1 MQPPERTLSS
11 RQIFQGRVVTM
22 RVDTVAL
29 PDGRTSTREVVEH
42 SASVTI
48 LPVDAQGNVLLERQY
63 RRSVDQWMVEAPAGG
78 MNPGE
83 DPEQAAR
90 RELKEETGYD
100 AGKLEHLA
108 SFYVSPGYCTELMHV
123 FLATGLIA
131 GEAALEDDEYI
142 QVETVPLKRALE
154 MVQRGEIQD
163 GKTITAL
170 LLTEKRLNN
179 SR

>member
-1 MQPPERTLSS
+1 MNPPERTISS
-11 RQIFQGRVVTM
+11 QRIFQGRVVTL

-42 SASVTI
+42 SQSVTI
-48 LPVDAQGNVLLERQY
+48 LPVDDRGNVLLERQY
-63 RRSVDQWMVEAPAGG
+63 RRAVDAWMVEAPAGG

-100 AGKLEHLA
+100 ARKLEHLV
-108 SFYVSPGYCTELMHV
+108 SFYVSPGFCTELMHV
-123 FLATGLIA
+123 FLATGLVA
-131 GEAALEDDEYI
+131 GQTALEDDEYI
-142 QVETVPLKRALE
+142 QVETVPLAQALE

-163 GKTITAL
+163 GKTVTAL
-170 LLTEKRLNN
+170 LLAEKRLNN
-179 SR
+179 AG